1 MPARQRDKIAASKYL
16 LERRMPK
23 VKAKSLWFTL
33 LFVSFLSVA
42 SRSAE
47 QPKGMSISS
56 PSVERQVEEI
66 LSRMT
71 LDEKITV
78 LHGNSTF
85 SVGAVKRLGIPELT
99 LSDGP
104 HGIRQD
110 ASENRDDYYVTA
122 MPVGVA
128 LAATW
133 NIEMARLMG
142 NVIGA
147 EARNCNKQVLLG
159 PGVNMMKTPLCGRNF
174 EYYSEDPYLAG
185 KIAVE
190 YIKGVQQNDVAA
202 CAKHYALNNQEKNRC
217 FVDARPDERTLR
229 EIYLPAFEMAVKEGK
244 VWCVMG
250 SYNKVRGKWSCENK
264 HLARD
269 ILKGQWGF
277 DGVYI
282 SDWCAV
288 HSTVDSAINGLDL
301 EMGTNKPYDQYFF
314 AAPLKKAVQQGQVPL
329 SVVDDKVRR
338 VLRLM
343 FRTKLVG
350 ADKPVPG
357 SRNTRAHQIAAR
369 KVAEE
374 AVVLLKNNGV
384 LPIDINKVKKIAVI
398 GENANMIQSDKGGS
412 SSVKNYLYEI
422 TPLEGIKRRVGR
434 TASVTFAQGY
444 ISYRNAFDFDMI
456 PEKYLS
462 SFDPVSGAKGWRGE
476 YFASLDLSGKPTFV
490 RYDSNINF
498 KWLGAPADNMPE
510 DNFSVR
516 WTGTVVAPASGEYEF
531 GLLSDDGSR
540 MFIDGEMLIDNWWD
554 HGPLAKTRKI
564 ELEKGKEYN
573 IVIEYYDSG
582 VGADVKL
589 GWRGCVSDNI
599 KETVNNNMIAEAV
612 AVAKDA
618 DVVFVFVGHNHYYDD
633 EGRDKAD
640 IKLGHNQDELIEALT
655 KANPKTV
662 ALLTSG
668 GALEMPWVNDVPAVL
683 QMWYLGME
691 SGNAVANILFGDV
704 NPSGKLPMTFPKKL
718 EDIPA
723 HKLDDYKV
731 EYCDYKEG
739 ILVGYRWFDT
749 KNVEPLFAFGHGLSY
764 TKFEY
769 TNVRVRKSNED
780 GVLYEVQVDV
790 KNTGDM
796 AGAEVVQMYI
806 ADEESSLMRPEK
818 ELKGF
823 RKVFL
828 KPGDKITVSMPI
840 DKRMLS
846 FYDPTK
852 KAWVAESGAFKLL
865 IGSSSRDIRVTANL
879 QYE

>member
-1 MPARQRDKIAASKYL
+1 MLRVIAR
-16 LERRMPK
+16 
-23 VKAKSLWFTL
+23 SLQFIL
-33 LFVSFLSVA
+33 LFVSFLSITGCNVKQM
-42 SRSAE
+42 RDM
-47 QPKGMSISS
+47 PISS
-56 PSVERQVEEI
+56 SNVEKQVEKI

-71 LDEKITV
+71 LDEKVTI

-85 SVGAVKRLGIPELT
+85 MVGSVERLGIPEMA

-104 HGIRQD
+104 HGVKHEVSRYSF
-110 ASENRDDYYVTA
+110 ASANRDDDYSTV
-122 MPVGVA
+122 MPAGCA

-133 NIEMARLMG
+133 NTEKARLVG
-142 NVIGA
+142 SVIGA
-147 EARNCNKQVLLG
+147 EAKDRNKQVLLG
-159 PGVNMMKTPLCGRNF
+159 PGFNIIRTPLCGRNF

-185 KIAVE
+185 KLAVE
-190 YIKGVQQNDVAA
+190 YIKGIQQNDVAA
-202 CAKHYALNNQEKNRC
+202 CAKHYVLNNQEENRS

-229 EIYLPAFEMAVKEGK
+229 EIYLPAFEMAVKEGN
-244 VWCVMG
+244 VYCVMG
-250 SYNKVRGKWSCENK
+250 SYNKIRGKWACENK
-264 HLARD
+264 YLVRD

-277 DGVYI
+277 DGVYL
-282 SDWCAV
+282 SDWDAT

-301 EMGTNKPYDQYFF
+301 EMGTNRPYDQYFF
-314 AAPLKKAVQQGQVPL
+314 AAPLKKAIQQGHVPL
-329 SVVDDKVRR
+329 SVIDDKVRR

-343 FRTKLVG
+343 LRTKLIG
-350 ADKPVPG
+350 PDKPQPG
-357 SRNTRAHQIAAR
+357 RRNTKSHQIAAR
-369 KVAEE
+369 QVAEE
-374 AVVLLKNNGV
+374 AVVLLKNDGI
-384 LPIDINKVKKIAVI
+384 LPIDINKVKNIAVV
-398 GENANMIQSDKGGS
+398 GKNADTIHSDRGGS
-412 SSVKNYLYEI
+412 SAMENYLYEI
-422 TPLEGIKRRVGR
+422 TPLEGIKRRVGK

-444 ISYRNAFDFDMI
+444 ISNRNAFDFDMI

-462 SFDPVSGAKGWRGE
+462 SFNPVSGAKAWKGE
-476 YFASLDLSGKPTFV
+476 YFASVDFKGKPAFV
-490 RYDSNINF
+490 RYDNSINF
-498 KWLGAPADNMPE
+498 KWLGSPADNIPK

-516 WTGTVVAPASGEYEF
+516 WTGRIAAPISGKYEF

-540 MFIDGEMLIDNWWD
+540 MFINGKMLINNWGD
-554 HGPLAKTRKI
+554 HGPLTKTGKI

-582 VGADVKL
+582 AGADVKL
-589 GWRGCVSDNI
+589 GWRGCVPGNI
-599 KETVNNNMIAEAV
+599 KDAANNMIAEAV

-618 DVVFVFVGHNHYYDD
+618 DVVFVFAGHDHYYDD
-633 EGRDKAD
+633 EGRDKAN
-640 IKLGHNQDELIEALT
+640 ITLGHNQDELIDVLT
-655 KANPKTV
+655 RVNPKTIV
-662 ALLTSG
+662 LLTGG

-704 NPSGKLPMTFPKKL
+704 NPSGKLPVTFPKKL

-723 HKLDDYKV
+723 HKLDDYRA

-739 ILVGYRWFDT
+739 ILVGYRWFDAR
-749 KNVEPLFAFGHGLSY
+749 NIDPLFAFGHGLSY

-769 TNVRVRKSNED
+769 TNVKVHKTNEK
-780 GVLYEVQVDV
+780 GLLYEVEVDV
-790 KNTGDM
+790 KNIGDI

-806 ADEESSLMRPEK
+806 SDEKSSLMRPEK

-828 KPGDKITVSMPI
+828 KPGDKMTVSMPI

-846 FYDPTK
+846 FYDPAK
-852 KAWVAESGAFKLL
+852 NAWVAESGVFKLL